1 MFTAVGKPY
10 INYFELQFVSDVDN
24 ILIVGWR
31 ERELAELECRK
42 LVRQMCPLSVIETN
56 KHSSQHPRHLS

>member
-1 MFTAVGKPY
+1 MFTAVGKLY

-31 ERELAELECRK
+31 ERELAE
-42 LVRQMCPLSVIETN
+42 
-56 KHSSQHPRHLS
+56 